1 MLVRLQTW
9 WWSVRDSDR
18 GATMPEYA
26 LVVTLIAVAA
36 FAATS
41 DVGTAVAERFTDI
54 AGKIF

>member
-1 MLVRLQTW
+1 MFVRLQTW
-9 WWSVRDSDR
+9 WWSVRDSDV

-36 FAATS
+36 FAATG
-41 DVGTAVAERFTDI
+41 DVGTAVTNRFLDI